1 SAGCSRVPARGWRP
15 PGGKTVLRWHRAVFK
30 WFGRWKSRGRRGR
43 PAMSAEI
50 RHLVRSMSVANPLWG
65 APADL
70 PVQQPTQ
77 FELVINLKTAKALA
91 LTVPEGL
98 LNAADEGSNK
108 AAMSAIGPKRTSLVA
123 PHMSAFRGKADIDES

>member
-1 SAGCSRVPARGWRP
+1 
-15 PGGKTVLRWHRAVFK
+15 
-30 WFGRWKSRGRRGR
+30 
-43 PAMSAEI
+43 MSAEI

-77 FELVINLKTAKALA
+77 FEFVINLKTAKALA

-123 PHMSAFRGKADIDES
+123 PHMSAFRGKADIDESYFGPSNLCWTGVTRYKVSHANGKTIAQNSAL